1 MAETINLLHNLNRP
15 TSCSK
20 ITLKYASEIAQYK
33 TLFSHVPVC
42 NISFAFCFCS
52 KELRDRI
59 KNIFLYLFNRMYFI
73 RFV

>member
-1 MAETINLLHNLNRP
+1 MAETINLLHNLN

-20 ITLKYASEIAQYK
+20 ITLKYVSKIAQYK
-33 TLFSHVPVC
+33 TLFSRVPVC

-59 KNIFLYLFNRMYFI
+59 KNISLYLFNRMYFI
-73 RFV
+73 CFV